1 MAKVLAR
8 SLLYHAHRS
17 FRIVG
22 ARPRLFSCLVFGL
35 LLSAALPG
43 GWHMSTRSLI
53 AWNSGMAAYLA
64 LVGWMMLNASSHT
77 IRLRAASQDEGG
89 FLILILSI
97 AAAVASIGAIVVQ
110 LATVKDM
117 SSTLKALHI
126 GLSACTILLS
136 FLFIHFM
143 FALHYA
149 HEFYSGTQTS
159 VDKPGNTRGG
169 LDFPGDEA
177 PTYGDFLYFSF
188 AIGCASATSDVDVCS
203 KPMRRIVLAHSVLSF
218 FFNATVL
225 ALTINIAAGL
235 IAAS

>member
-8 SLLYHAHRS
+8 SLLNHAHRS

-22 ARPRLFSCLVFGL
+22 ARPRLFSCLVLSL
-35 LLSAALPG
+35 LLAAVLPNT
-43 GWHMSTRSLI
+43 WHMSTRSLC

-64 LVGWMMLNASSHT
+64 LVGWMMLNAAPDS
-77 IRLRAASQDEGG
+77 IRRRAASQDEGG
-89 FLILILSI
+89 FLILVLSI
-97 AAAVASIGAIVVQ
+97 LAAVASVGAIVAQ
-110 LATVKDM
+110 LSTVKDM
-117 SSTLKALHI
+117 SGLLKALHI
-126 GLSACTILLS
+126 GLAAFTILLS
-136 FLFIHFM
+136 FLFIHVM

-149 HEFYSGTQTS
+149 HEFYAETRTHQ
-159 VDKPGNTRGG
+159 DKPGNTRGG

-235 IAAS
+235 ISAS